1 MHETMTARVDT
12 FEEFPHSRFKGAFCY
27 EGTIDGEEVT
37 GSIKWMNL
45 KGQDESGRIMIN
57 SGVFVHGPQES
68 GGSEPIPVD
77 PDFAAMLH
85 NGDRDAIADFLS
97 RLLQECSGLKGYDLR
112 VA

>member
-1 MHETMTARVDT
+1 MTARVGA
-12 FEEFPHSRFKGAFCY
+12 FEEFPHSRFKGAFGY

-57 SGVFVHGPQES
+57 SAVFVHGPQES

-85 NGDRDAIADFLS
+85 GGDRVAIADFLS